1 MTTYHEGHIKRNP
14 EGNEI
19 AIRTMFDD
27 TNPGLAGMA
36 WLVATSRSGARNA
49 PTSEVESWTDEY
61 VAPPP
66 SE

>member
-1 MTTYHEGHIKRNP
+1 MSTYHEGHIKRNP
-14 EGNEI
+14 DAPEV

-36 WLVATSRSGARNA
+36 WLVSTSRAGARNA
-49 PTSEVESWTDEY
+49 PTSEVESWIDEH

-66 SE
+66 GD